1 MTQFTRADD
10 LAGARFTGVDLR
22 GARFVESDL
31 SGVVMRGVDLE
42 GADLDA
48 PWVGDG
54 SGSLT
59 VNGVDVAP
67 YVTAELERRFPGRGL
82 RQAPDPE
89 GLRAAWAAVQRA
101 WDDAL
106 ARAAALP
113 PGSVDVQVD
122 GEWSFAQTL
131 RHLVM
136 ATDLWL
142 GQAVLHLEHP
152 FHPHGLAFEGAEA
165 EGFDLSAF
173 STDVPTYDEV
183 LTARADRVALVAGF
197 VAEVTPEQLAVART
211 NPWRPARPE
220 TTRSCLHVIL
230 EEEWEHLRFAVRDL
244 AAIEAG
250 RTNGPPPAVESR
262 SSTSG

>member
-1 MTQFTRADD
+1 M
-10 LAGARFTGVDLR
+10 
-22 GARFVESDL
+22 
-31 SGVVMRGVDLE
+31 
-42 GADLDA
+42 
-48 PWVGDG
+48 
-54 SGSLT
+54 
-59 VNGVDVAP
+59 
-67 YVTAELERRFPGRGL
+67 
-82 RQAPDPE
+82 
-89 GLRAAWAAVQRA
+89 QRA

-197 VAEVTPEQLAVART
+197 VAEVTPEQ
-211 NPWRPARPE
+211 
-220 TTRSCLHVIL
+220 
-230 EEEWEHLRFAVRDL
+230 
-244 AAIEAG
+244 AG
-250 RTNGPPPAVESR
+250 RRTHQPVAPGSARDDAVVSARDPGGGVGAPALRRPRPRCDRGRPHERPP
-262 SSTSG
+262 TSGGEPFVDVGLTGFEPATP